1 MNCHDIQN
9 LIDGYIDGEL
19 DLVRNLEIEQH
30 LQDCSPCAQLYKNR
44 QTLQAVIHTDALYQK
59 APAHLQ
65 KRIQSSLRRANRPRS
80 VLRITPFRLIN
91 VAAVLLIA
99 VTITW
104 ILINGLASSS
114 VNESLVQG
122 VLSSHIRSL
131 MINHLVDVTST
142 DQHTVKPWFDGKLDY
157 SPPVVDLAR
166 QGFPLVGGRL
176 DYLDDRPVAALVYKR
191 RSHFLNLFVW
201 PSTSTFVSENK
212 VTEMTRQGY
221 HLITWTKSGMTY
233 WAVSDLEESEL
244 QVFVHLVQQYSP

>member
-1 MNCHDIQN
+1 MNCHDVQN
-9 LIDGYIDGEL
+9 FIDGYIDGEL

-30 LQDCSPCAQLYKNR
+30 LQECSTCAQIYKNR
-44 QTLQAVIHTDALYQK
+44 QALQAVMQADALYQK

-65 KRIQSSLRRANRPRS
+65 KRIQSSLRRANRPRP
-80 VLRITPFRLIN
+80 VLRITPFRLLNI
-91 VAAVLLIA
+91 AAVLLVA
-99 VTITW
+99 FATAW
-104 ILINGLASSS
+104 ILINSLSASS

-131 MINHLVDVTST
+131 MVSHLVDVTST

-157 SPPVVDLAR
+157 SPPVVDLAQ

-176 DYLDDRPVAALVYKR
+176 DYLDDRSVAALVYKR
-191 RSHFLNLFVW
+191 RSHFINLFIW
-201 PSTSTFVSENK
+201 PSTSTFAADDK
-212 VTEMTRQGY
+212 VTVVTRQGY

-244 QVFVHLVQQYSP
+244 QEFVHLVQRYNN